1 MFARFTIV
9 QVKPEKIDKTI
20 KLYEENVVPSAKKQK
35 GYQGIYLFT
44 DRSTGKG
51 YSISLWDSEADAVA
65 NEQSGYYKEQ
75 VNRFMEYFAAP
86 PVQEGYEVV
95 IRD

>member
-1 MFARFTIV
+1 MYARFTIV
-9 QVKPEKIDKTI
+9 QVKPDKIDETI
-20 KLYEENVVPSAKKQK
+20 KIYKESVVPGAKAQK

-75 VNRFMEYFAAP
+75 VNKFIEYFAGP
-86 PVQEGYEVV
+86 PVQEGYEVAV
-95 IRD
+95 QD

>member
-9 QVKPEKIDKTI
+9 QVKPEKIDETI
-20 KLYEENVVPSAKKQK
+20 KLYEESVVPGAKKQK